1 MVIRFDFQV
10 MLGGM
15 SDHLDEILRCREM
28 LVIASGSSYHAALA
42 NKVSCQG
49 LGMNHLTQLT
59 EYVTKSAHIKD
70 EILSVSVPLP
80 FSGVDLRDARTTQ
93 SGCGT
98 LRSIR
103 AHDGGCTSR

>member
-49 LGMNHLTQLT
+49 LGKNHLTLLS
-59 EYVTKSAHIKD
+59 EYVTKKQ
-70 EILSVSVPLP
+70 P
-80 FSGVDLRDARTTQ
+80 
-93 SGCGT
+93 
-98 LRSIR
+98 
-103 AHDGGCTSR
+103 